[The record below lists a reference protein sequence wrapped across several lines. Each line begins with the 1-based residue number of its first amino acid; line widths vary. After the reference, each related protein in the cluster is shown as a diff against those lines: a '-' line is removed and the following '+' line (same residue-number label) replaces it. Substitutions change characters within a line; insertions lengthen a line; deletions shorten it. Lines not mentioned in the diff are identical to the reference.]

1 MKRSNINTLGEL
13 IDVLNDKKLMGLRN
27 LGEITAREIKTKII
41 DYGYNELNDKEKKEF
56 LAEVIELNS
65 K

>member
-1 MKRSNINTLGEL
+1 
-13 IDVLNDKKLMGLRN
+13 MGLRN
-27 LGEITAREIKTKII
+27 LGEKTAREIKTKII
-41 DYGYNELNDKEKKEF
+41 DYGYNELSDKEKKEF